1 MAHMLSRK
9 CSNFYPFGLRS
20 FWNLLRVYCV
30 KSKFL
35 GPFFFFSSVLSAP
48 VPLRLPND
56 SSALIYQ
63 VFSPNYDYILKVY
76 SFIKHLFIKGSLWA
90 RHYGRCWRKWWQMCL
105 CYHGGYVEEVPWCG
119 KVGKSLSHVQLF
131 ATPWTIQ
138 SMEFSRPE
146 YWSGEPFPSPGDL
159 SNPGI
164 KSRIQVSHIAG
175 GFFTSWATREALE
188 YCSG

>member
-76 SFIKHLFIKGSLWA
+76 SFIKHLFIKGSFFAFSTILIQ
-90 RHYGRCWRKWWQMCL
+90 RYMGLSLDHCRDFPWWPLHSAFLPCSVLNLMVLCSLKGLLIIPLLLQNLSWFPVSLHAKLNPCL
-105 CYHGGYVEEVPWCG
+105 KFMITGN
-119 KVGKSLSHVQLF
+119 LS
-131 ATPWTIQ
+131 
-138 SMEFSRPE
+138 
-146 YWSGEPFPSPGDL
+146 PFTES
-159 SNPGI
+159 
-164 KSRIQVSHIAG
+164 
-175 GFFTSWATREALE
+175 
-188 YCSG
+188 